1 MTKEK
6 EKERKKGGT
15 WMYGVE
21 STMVIDGGLFF
32 NIVDPPPSPS
42 L

>member
-1 MTKEK
+1 MMTK

-21 STMVIDGGLFF
+21 STMVIDGVGF
-32 NIVDPPPSPS
+32 
-42 L
+42 